1 MQNVDLMVPGVTR
14 EFGTFSIFRR
24 NNGHIEFLME
34 NDDGL
39 QWVDFDQVIFEY
51 NILTVFESFCGLS
64 EDNLKFLISL
74 FKPKYLSN
82 RNKFLVSVD
91 KCVYS
96 FVDDFGFNQLYTSR
110 ALDDILTHAENKVS

>member
-1 MQNVDLMVPGVTR
+1 MVPGVTR

-34 NDDGL
+34 NDDGH